1 MSKKPF
7 NPSPSALFAAVT
19 ACSFAITAAAT
30 AMWDMKANFEAQ
42 EAAAH
47 EVTTRPAITLT
58 EVMNAAKAEEGELIT
73 VVQPSVKLYAVP
85 LNESLQTYIVEQSE
99 AHGIDPAVIFGIIGK
114 ESQFDA
120 DALGDKGRSFGLMQ
134 IQARFHQ
141 ERMDRLECCDMLD
154 PYQNATVGID
164 FFAELLDKYDGNTE
178 KALIAYN
185 CGVTGANRNYFSKG
199 IYSNK
204 YSKAVL
210 EIAAELEGES
220 K

>member
-7 NPSPSALFAAVT
+7 NPSPFALVASATVCAFVV
-19 ACSFAITAAAT
+19 TAAAT
-30 AMWDMKANFEAQ
+30 AMWDMKATFEAQ

-58 EVMNAAKAEEGELIT
+58 EVMSAAKAEEGELVT

-85 LNESLQTYIVEQSE
+85 LDESLQTYIIEQAES
-99 AHGIDPAVIFGIIGK
+99 HGIDPAVIFGIIGK
-114 ESQFDA
+114 ESQFKA

-134 IQARFHQ
+134 IQARSHE
-141 ERMDRLECCDMLD
+141 ERMERLECCDMLD
-154 PYQNATVGID
+154 PYQNVTVGID
-164 FFAELLDKYDGNTE
+164 FFAELLEKYDGNTE

-185 CGVTGANRNYFSKG
+185 CGVTGANRSYFSKG

-204 YSKAVL
+204 YSKAVM
-210 EIAAELEGES
+210 EIAAEVGEQ